1 MESLNLRSQ
10 DLVNAQSSGTPSF
23 PSDSG
28 PISKP
33 VIMQRPI
40 FVSLQE
46 QKELVPGVKQSR
58 SRGSG
63 SNHTYTVKFYLVD
76 SKGLLHHAATGI
88 DGGDSHYE
96 YRNQPGFPPLQC
108 HNKSVS
114 CCALAYRVVQCH

>member
-1 MESLNLRSQ
+1 MDSLNLRSH
-10 DLVNAQSSGTPSF
+10 DLLIGQSSDTPSF

-28 PISKP
+28 PSSKP
-33 VIMQRPI
+33 MSTIMERPI

-46 QKELVPGVKQSR
+46 KKELVPGVKQSR

-96 YRNQPGFPPLQC
+96 YTNNIGFPPLQC
-108 HNKSVS
+108 HNKSVCHFS
-114 CCALAYRVVQCH
+114 CT

>member
-1 MESLNLRSQ
+1 MESLNLHSN
-10 DLVNAQSSGTPSF
+10 DLLIPQGSDTPSF

-28 PISKP
+28 PSLNP
-33 VIMQRPI
+33 PSMIMERPI

-46 QKELVPGVKQSR
+46 KKELVPGVKQSR

-96 YRNQPGFPPLQC
+96 YTNRFGFPPLQ
-108 HNKSVS
+108 
-114 CCALAYRVVQCH
+114 